1 MRDLIFID
9 CGPDAAEQAE
19 LWAGAALARAGV
31 SEAEAAAGAARLAE
45 GVRAAAAAFEAQGG
59 GARPQSMLVLS
70 DEGGRLSFELCA
82 DGRLP
87 RNAACA
93 CGDGAWTPADRAAA
107 GDGAVRL
114 TMAAVA

>member
-1 MRDLIFID
+1 MRDLIFMD
-9 CGPDAAEQAE
+9 CGPEAAQQAE
-19 LWAGAALARAGV
+19 LWAGGALARAGV
-31 SEAEAAAGAARLAE
+31 PEAEAAAAAARLAE
-45 GVRAAAAAFEAQGG
+45 GVR
-59 GARPQSMLVLS
+59 
-70 DEGGRLSFELCA
+70 LSFELVA

-93 CGDGAWTPADRAAA
+93 CGKGAWTPADRAAA